1 MDTAQ
6 LLLTRFNITS
16 GFVPDPLGLNE
27 KWLEHRFAL
36 FENFCLPSVLA
47 QRELNF
53 YWLILMDART
63 PERWMDRLKEALKP
77 LPLARIL
84 TADRYTGEIYVNE
97 IKRIAAERSVTRV
110 VTTRL
115 DNDDAIANDYMANIL
130 SCALKQSPDKHFV
143 INFRNGCQLRK
154 DGLFAVSFKVNAFLS
169 MVSPVNDLKTCL
181 HTEHG
186 KMDEVAPVI
195 EPDRFGQSFSWLQVI
210 HDTNYANE
218 VNRKSH
224 RIDAQH
230 LNSFTL
236 GKDWKRALELD
247 CVPVDPKTVGAAR
260 FAFRSPI
267 DKSQTDIVL
276 HGLEGD
282 RLFDKVRRSR
292 AFYDVDLLEFVSFL
306 LSRDCVVMDVG
317 ARFGNDSVFFGKI
330 VGAKVLAFESHPESL
345 RLLKLNI
352 AENGLAQTAI
362 VREDAPAVP
371 GERISMVKIACDSH
385 TELSPGVI
393 TTIQRD
399 RPFVMVRTPDA
410 ELLRAVE
417 DQLRRLG
424 YVRSNFFSGT
434 STVLFGPSIFSFWKG
449 IARRRLARTFR
460 KFKR

>member
-1 MDTAQ
+1 MDTAHF
-6 LLLTRFNITS
+6 LLTRFNITS
-16 GFVPDPLGLNE
+16 GFVPDPLGLNA

-47 QRELNF
+47 QRQLNF

-63 PERWMDRLKEALKP
+63 PTRWMDRLREGLKP
-77 LPLARIL
+77 FPLTRVL
-84 TADRYTGEIYVNE
+84 TAERYSGEIYVNE
-97 IKRIAAERSVTRV
+97 IKRIAAELSIARV

-130 SCALKQSPDKHFV
+130 SCALKQAPDKHCV

-169 MVSPVNDLKTCL
+169 MVSPVCDLKTCL
-181 HTEHG
+181 HAEHG
-186 KMDEVAPVI
+186 RMDEVAPVF

-218 VNRKSH
+218 VNRKSR

-236 GKDWKRALELD
+236 GEDWKRALETD
-247 CVPVDPKTVGAAR
+247 CVPVEPTTSGAAR
-260 FAFRSPI
+260 FTFRSPV
-267 DKSQTDIVL
+267 DNSQTDVVL

-306 LSRDCVVMDVG
+306 LPRYCVVMDVG

-330 VGAKVLAFESHPESL
+330 VGAKVVAFESHPESV

-352 AENGLAQTAI
+352 AENGLAQNAT
-362 VREDAPAVP
+362 VREDAPVLLS
-371 GERISMVKIACDSH
+371 ERVSLIKIECDTQ
-385 TELSPGVI
+385 TELSLGVI
-393 TTIQRD
+393 GTIERD
-399 RPFVMVRTPDA
+399 RPFVMVRACDA
-410 ELLRAVE
+410 EPLRVVE
-417 DQLRRLG
+417 DQLRRRG
-424 YVRSNFFSGT
+424 YIRSSFFAGT
-434 STVLFGPSIFSFWKG
+434 PTVLFGPSRFSFWKG